1 LFGILAAVILLI
13 VYGSFYPW
21 QFIDRHL
28 TASPLYI
35 LLHSWDTGR
44 WNRRFV
50 ADVTINLAIY
60 IPLGMSA
67 YLALRRYRMRWLELA
82 GPVLLGTVLSAA
94 VEMGQLYT
102 PNRDCSAVDLAN
114 NAIGSALGVLAG
126 LAFVHLV
133 RIPESL
139 RGRFAARNQGAV
151 ALLYCWLAYLL
162 FPLFPVLWLYVGRAK
177 LAGFLHAPAVS
188 PIPTL
193 LRAAEWLAVGRL
205 LRAAG
210 VRRPLR
216 WLMVALALLPLQFGI
231 MSRNPVPAD
240 FIGAA
245 LGIAAFHYLG
255 KGKKADATGAAAL
268 LTAVT
273 LTGLAPFHF
282 RGQTQ
287 EFAWTPFIGLLRN
300 DWQIA
305 LQILLRKLFDYGA
318 TIWLLRRVG
327 MRLLYATCLTTAVLT
342 GIEAAQTFFPQHVPE
357 ITDPLLAIL
366 LGFALAALNRQENV
380 APVELRATIL
390 RET

>member
-21 QFIDRHL
+21 QFMDRHL

-35 LLHSWDTGR
+35 LLHSWDAGR
-44 WNRRFV
+44 WNRRFIS
-50 ADVTINLAIY
+50 DVTINLAIY

-102 PNRDCSAVDLAN
+102 PNRDCSAVDLTN
-114 NAIGSALGVLAG
+114 NAIGSALGMLAG

-133 RIPESL
+133 HIPASL
-139 RGRFAARNQGAV
+139 RGRFTARNQGAV

-162 FPLFPVLWLYVGRAK
+162 FPLFPVLWLGVERAK
-177 LAGFLHAPAVS
+177 LAGFLNAPVVS
-188 PIPTL
+188 PVATL
-193 LRAAEWLAVGRL
+193 LCAAEWLAVGRL

-216 WLMVALALLPLQFGI
+216 WLLVALALLPLQFGI
-231 MSRNPVPAD
+231 ISRNPVPAD

-245 LGIAAFHYLG
+245 LGIAAFHFLG
-255 KGKKADATGAAAL
+255 RGKKVDATAAAAL
-268 LTAVT
+268 LIALT
-273 LTGLAPFHF
+273 LRGLAPFHF
-282 RGQTQ
+282 VGQTRP
-287 EFAWTPFIGLLRN
+287 FAWTPFIGLLKN

-305 LQILLRKLFDYGA
+305 IQILLRKLFEYGA
-318 TIWLLRRVG
+318 AIWLLRRAGVG
-327 MRLLYATCLTTAVLT
+327 LLHATCLTAAILM
-342 GIEAAQTFFPQHVPE
+342 GIEVAQTFFPQHVPE
-357 ITDPLLAIL
+357 ITDPLLAVL
-366 LGFALAALNRQENV
+366 LGFALAVLNRQENV

>member
-1 LFGILAAVILLI
+1 M
-13 VYGSFYPW
+13 
-21 QFIDRHL
+21 DRHL

-35 LLHSWDTGR
+35 LLHSWDWGR

-67 YLALRRYRMRWLELA
+67 YLALRRYRLRGLELA
-82 GPVLLGTVLSAA
+82 GPVVLGTALSAA

-102 PNRDCSAVDLAN
+102 PHRDCSAVDLTN

-133 RIPESL
+133 HIPESL
-139 RGRFAARNQGAV
+139 RGRFTSRNQGAV

-162 FPLFPVLWLYVGRAK
+162 FPLFPVMWLLIGKAK
-177 LAGFLHAPAVS
+177 LAGFLHAPVVS

-205 LRAAG
+205 LRAAD
-210 VRRPLR
+210 VRSPLR
-216 WLMVALALLPLQFGI
+216 WLLVALALLPLQFGI
-231 MSRNPVPAD
+231 MSRNLAPAD

-245 LGIAAFHYLG
+245 LGIAAFHHLG
-255 KGKKADATGAAAL
+255 NGKKADATGAAAL
-268 LTAVT
+268 LIA
-273 LTGLAPFHF
+273 LILNGLAPFHL
-282 RGQTQ
+282 RAQTQ
-287 EFAWTPFIGLLRN
+287 EFAWIPFIGLLRN

-305 LQILLRKLFDYGA
+305 IQILLRKLFEYGVA
-318 TIWLLRRVG
+318 IWLLRRAGV
-327 MRLLYATCLTTAVLT
+327 RLLYATCLTTAVLM
-342 GIEAAQTFFPQHVPE
+342 GIEAAQTFLPQHVAE
-357 ITDPLLAIL
+357 VTDPLLSIL
-366 LGFALAALNRQENV
+366 LGCALAVLDRQENV